1 MKRLF
6 LKNPGVKEVVKQT
19 PFIGLVV
26 GFVNIGIALNQ
37 GRCMRPINGVIFA
50 ETIVAD
56 ECWPPFIRVTVRGS
70 IQSKLLDNAF
80 MALAAQKWRVHV
92 S

>member
-1 MKRLF
+1 
-6 LKNPGVKEVVKQT
+6 
-19 PFIGLVV
+19 
-26 GFVNIGIALNQ
+26 
-37 GRCMRPINGVIFA
+37 MRPINGVIFA